1 MEEWRKR
8 SNYIEKKVRVT
19 NNARI
24 VEVKIYNLEEDGC
37 FMIRTNNEIFGSI
50 IFSD

>member
-8 SNYIEKKVRVT
+8 SNYIGKKIRVT

-24 VEVKIYNLEEDGC
+24 VEDKI
-37 FMIRTNNEIFGSI
+37 
-50 IFSD
+50 